1 MRVLA
6 IDPGFDRCGVAI
18 LEYHNGKEVLLYS
31 TCIETNKKAI
41 RADRLFEI
49 AHTLTTIITEY
60 QPTCLGIETLF
71 FNKNITTGIGVAEAR
86 GVILYIAKKAD
97 LTIYEHGPQE
107 VKVAVTGYGASDKS
121 AVYAMIKRLIS
132 NLPEKAKDD
141 EYDAIAVG
149 ITTLAQ
155 HGRNR

>member
-18 LEYHNGKEVLLYS
+18 LEYRNGKEVLLYS
-31 TCIETNKKAI
+31 QCIETDKKAV
-41 RADRLFEI
+41 RVDRLYQI
-49 AHTLTTIITEY
+49 AQTLTSIIDQY

-86 GVILYIAKKAD
+86 GVVLYVARLANLAIF
-97 LTIYEHGPQE
+97 EHGPQE
-107 VKVAVTGYGASDKS
+107 VKVAVTGYGASDKR
-121 AVYAMIKRLIS
+121 AVYAMIKRLIG

-141 EYDAIAVG
+141 EYDAVAVG